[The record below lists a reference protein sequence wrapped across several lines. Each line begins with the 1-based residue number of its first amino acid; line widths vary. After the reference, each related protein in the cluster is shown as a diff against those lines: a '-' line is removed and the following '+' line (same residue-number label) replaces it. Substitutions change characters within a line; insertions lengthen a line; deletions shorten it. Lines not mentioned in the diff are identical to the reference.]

1 MNDFRYAVAVVL
13 ALAGAA
19 AGQGVPQRNAQG
31 LLAGSGG
38 RTLYR
43 YDLDG
48 NSGHSR
54 CTGPCASVWPPYLA
68 DAQASAVGDFSLA
81 TRSDGSRQWV
91 YRKHPLYLFAGDAKP
106 GDRDGDGVNGS
117 WHVVP

>member
-1 MNDFRYAVAVVL
+1 MNDFRYAAVL
-13 ALAGAA
+13 LLTLAGAA
-19 AGQGVPQRNAQG
+19 AASSVPQRNAQG
-31 LLAGSGG
+31 LLAGNDG

-48 NSGHSR
+48 SSGHSR
-54 CTGPCASVWPPYLA
+54 CVGSCAAVWPPYLA
-68 DAQASAVGDFSLA
+68 GAGVKPTSDFSVT

-91 YRKHPLYLFAGDAKP
+91 YREHPLYLFAGDSKP

-117 WHVVP
+117 WQVVP